1 MATHYVVGPPS
12 IVAALVTVGFV
23 VAGLY
28 DASVSM
34 GGVMVTLTPLEI
46 PLLAGI
52 AFLPAKWL
60 LPAAVVGYLVPQVIH
75 RRTRLAV
82 YNAAIVLV
90 GVLAATA
97 CYHALIGAAHP
108 VSARAAG
115 VGALAMLAES
125 LSTGAVTLVRMSRV
139 NPAQVKQT
147 LRTMA
152 KVTVVTSPLSM
163 LLPVM
168 AVLVISENRALTVLV
183 AGTGALAIFAHRS
196 QARLRFKY
204 ANLDG
209 LYRLTLALGA
219 ENAVEAALPVLLSE
233 TRNLFNGGRAALI
246 VPDGTGAICCELNG
260 DQVGDKPLAVRP
272 ALMKEVHRSG
282 TTVLANRGDASV
294 KDALDELNMTNAIA
308 TTIDLDRDERGVLVV
323 ADRAGTVEFRP
334 EDVDLFEA
342 VAANGAV
349 ALRSE
354 RFLERLRAEARTR
367 EYEALHDSL
376 TGLGNRAL
384 FTQHVE
390 CSLANRKDDTVV
402 GVMLMDLDAFK
413 EINDTLGHQTGD
425 TILQAVADRL
435 TTTMGER
442 GMVSRLGGDEFAF
455 VVPNVPDSADAV
467 EIASELLEAVVGQI
481 ETAGLMLNI
490 RASIGISVAERSDE
504 TLTGLLKRADVAMYT
519 AKRAGGGVKLY
530 DPATDRHTIRRLI
543 VSTELRQA
551 LESRSIQVWYQP
563 KADIRT
569 GRILGAEALVRWN
582 HPRHGPIPPDDFIAV
597 AEQSGLINPLT
608 WYVMDT
614 AVKQVRAWNRA
625 GLSLG
630 VAVNLSPRTLI
641 EADLLQRIHATLDSH
656 LVDPSRLTL
665 ELTESSFVSDSQAS
679 INTLTALT
687 ESGIHL
693 ALDDFGTGY
702 SSLSRLKNTP
712 FTELKIDRS
721 FVAQMAADPGDR
733 AIVAAT
739 IELAHHLGLTTVA
752 EGVEELDT
760 WELLHKL
767 GCEQAQG
774 FHLAQAMPTELFD
787 RWLGNYLMKRE
798 KASKSK
804 LRDPGKGPAPREL

>member
-1 MATHYVVGPPS
+1 MQTHYALGLPLIVVAG
-12 IVAALVTVGFV
+12 VVTAGFV

-28 DASVSM
+28 DASVSI
-34 GGVMVTLTPLEI
+34 GGVVANLTPLEI

-52 AFLPAKWL
+52 TFLPARWL
-60 LPAAVVGYLVPQVIH
+60 LPAAIVGHVVPQAIH
-75 RRTRLAV
+75 RRTRLAAF
-82 YNAAIVLV
+82 NAAVFLL
-90 GVLAATA
+90 GVVTA
-97 CYHALIGAAHP
+97 EAFYHAFISATDPGSAKAAVVGAA
-108 VSARAAG
+108 
-115 VGALAMLAES
+115 AMFVEL
-125 LSTGAVTLVRMSRV
+125 LSTGAVTLVRMARV
-139 NPAQVKQT
+139 NPVIFKET
-147 LRTMA
+147 FRTMA
-152 KVTVVTSPLSM
+152 KVTLVTSPLSM

-168 AVLVISENRALTVLV
+168 AVLVIGENTALTVLV
-183 AGTGALAIFAHRS
+183 AATAGMAIFAHRS

-219 ENAVEAALPVLLSE
+219 ENAVDAALPVLLSE
-233 TRNLFNGGRAALI
+233 TRSLFNCGRVMLI
-246 VPDGTGAICCELNG
+246 VPQETGCVRCELNG
-260 DQVGDKPLAVRP
+260 DQVDHLPLEERP
-272 ALMKEVHRSG
+272 ALVNEVYR
-282 TTVLANRGDASV
+282 TEQTVIANHGDGGERP
-294 KDALDELNMTNAIA
+294 ALDELNLSNAMA
-308 TTIDLDRDERGVLVV
+308 TGIELDMDERGILLV
-323 ADRAGTVEFRP
+323 ADRAGTVEFRRA
-334 EDVDLFEA
+334 DVDLLEA

-354 RFLERLRAEARTR
+354 RFLERLRAEAKTR
-367 EYEALHDSL
+367 EHEALHDSL
-376 TGLGNRAL
+376 TGLGNRVL
-384 FTQHVE
+384 FTHHVE

-425 TILQAVADRL
+425 SILQAVANRL
-435 TTTMGER
+435 TTTIGDR
-442 GMVSRLGGDEFAF
+442 GMVARLGGDEFAF
-455 VVPNVPDSADAV
+455 VLPDVADTKAV
-467 EIASELLEAVVGQI
+467 IEVASELLDAVVGQI

-490 RASIGISVAERSDE
+490 RASIGVSVAERSDD
-504 TLTGLLKRADVAMYT
+504 TPTALLKRADVAMYT
-519 AKRAGGGVKLY
+519 AKHEGGGVQLY

-543 VSTELRQA
+543 VSSELRQA
-551 LESRSIQVWYQP
+551 LESGNIQVWYQP
-563 KADIRT
+563 KADLRT
-569 GRILGAEALVRWN
+569 GRIIGAEALVRWN

-608 WYVMDT
+608 WYVLDT
-614 AVKQVRAWNRA
+614 AISQVRAWNRA

-641 EADLLQRIHATLDSH
+641 EANLLERIQATLDSH

-679 INTLTALT
+679 TNTLTALT

-721 FVAQMAADPGDR
+721 FVSQMAADPGDR

-739 IELAHHLGLTTVA
+739 IELAHHLGLNTVA
-752 EGVEELDT
+752 EGIEEPDT

-767 GCEQAQG
+767 GCDHAQG
-774 FHLAQAMPTELFD
+774 FHLTQAMPAHLFD
-787 RWLGNYLMKRE
+787 RWLGNYL
-798 KASKSK
+798 
-804 LRDPGKGPAPREL
+804 LELENSGNSNSEGR